1 MDKYLKRICD
11 NILQKKLNS
20 KGAVLIEGA
29 KWCGK
34 TTTASMQA
42 NSILYMQDPDK
53 INQNLELAEIKPSKL
68 LEGITPRLIDEWHI
82 APNLWDAVRFE
93 VDKRDA
99 FAQFILTGSS
109 VPIDSS
115 KIFHSGTGRIARLLM
130 RPMSLYESLD
140 SNGSVSLNDI
150 FNNQEIDG
158 KNYLEIND
166 IAYLICRG
174 GWPKAIGAP
183 KNIAIRQSY
192 DYYDAIVNTDISKVD
207 NINKN
212 SYRVSKLMRSLARAT
227 ATQTTYTSIVNDI
240 KSNENDNISDET
252 IKKYVNALK
261 KIFVIENS
269 EAWNPNLRSKTAIRT
284 SDTWYFV
291 DPSIATASL
300 AANEN
305 DLINDLRLMG
315 LLFEN
320 LCIRDLRIYVD
331 ALDGKLYH
339 YRDKSGLECD
349 AVLHL
354 RDGNYGLIEIKLGG
368 ETLINNGIDTL
379 NKLEKNIDNT
389 KMNKPSF
396 KMIITAIGSYAY
408 KRKDGIYIVPI
419 GCLKD

>member
-1 MDKYLKRICD
+1 MKKYLKRICD
-11 NILQKKLNS
+11 NILQRKLSS

-42 NSILYMQDPDK
+42 KSILYMQDPDN
-53 INQNLELAEIKPSKL
+53 IRQNLELAEIKPSKL
-68 LEGITPRLIDEWHI
+68 LEGETPRLIDEWHM
-82 APNLWDAVRFE
+82 APSLWDAVRFE
-93 VDKRDA
+93 IDKRNE

-115 KIFHSGTGRIARLLM
+115 KIFHSGTGRISRLLM

-140 SNGSVSLNDI
+140 SNGTVSLSDI
-150 FNNQEIDG
+150 FNNKEIDG
-158 KNYLEIND
+158 KNNLEIKD

-174 GWPKAIGAP
+174 GWPKAIGVT
-183 KNIAIRQSY
+183 KDIAIQQSY
-192 DYYDAIVNTDISKVD
+192 DYYDAIVNVDISKVD
-207 NINKN
+207 NITKN
-212 SYRVSKLMRSLARAT
+212 SYRVSKLMRSLARAV
-227 ATQTTYTSIVNDI
+227 ASQMAYTSIAKDI
-240 KSNENDNISDET
+240 KANEHDDISDET
-252 IKKYVNALK
+252 IKKYINALK

-269 EAWNPNLRSKTAIRT
+269 EAWNPNLRSKTAIRS

-291 DPSIATASL
+291 DPSIATAAL

-305 DLINDLRLMG
+305 DLINDLNLMG

-320 LCIRDLRIYVD
+320 LCVRDLRIYVN
-331 ALDGKLYH
+331 AFDGKLYH
-339 YRDKSGLECD
+339 YRDKLGLECD

-354 RDGNYGLIEIKLGG
+354 RNGKYGLVEIKLGG
-368 ETLINNGIDTL
+368 DTLINNGIKTL
-379 NKLEKNIDNT
+379 NKLEKVIDT
-389 KMNKPSF
+389 EKMQKPSF
-396 KMIITAIGSYAY
+396 KMIITAVGSYAY